1 MHVYCRHNTLS
12 IKNEVRKNYMS
23 DCLSI
28 DVGYMLL
35 LWVRGYYGSF
45 SKKNLPCSG
54 QGHLAFQG
62 SHETLVFL
70 IQCCVLSHLYSVSDA
85 ECHFVWLHFV
95 GGDSGIS
102 ALGML

>member
-1 MHVYCRHNTLS
+1 MGQGV
-12 IKNEVRKNYMS
+12 
-23 DCLSI
+23 
-28 DVGYMLL
+28 
-35 LWVRGYYGSF
+35 LWVIF
-45 SKKNLPCSG
+45 KKNLPCSG

-70 IQCCVLSHLYSVSDA
+70 IQCCVLSYLYSVSDA